1 MYCGSGLYTDIPHS
15 ISNNMVLPVT
25 LFLPLF
31 LFPPD
36 ALRVRVSLGVSGVQC
51 LTRSVFIPPEKCY
64 CVYCMGCGVRA
75 APATWGLLMNNLY
88 VCWTPR
94 IFPKKHD
101 FHSVLHLICFHS
113 PSRGHERSW
122 PAFLHQD
129 AICASLFSCFYRISL
144 THHFILLFDSSSCCP
159 LAQQRALF
167 TTSCPFLK
175 S

>member
-1 MYCGSGLYTDIPHS
+1 MYCGSGLYTDIPHR

-64 CVYCMGCGVRA
+64 CVYCMGCGVWAVPA
-75 APATWGLLMNNLY
+75 AWGLLMNNLY

-94 IFPKKHD
+94 IFPKKAWFSLSFTPNLLPLPLSWSWEKLTSFSPPGCNLCFTFQLFLSYFPHPP
-101 FHSVLHLICFHS
+101 FHTAVWFFFMLS
-113 PSRGHERSW
+113 PSSAKSSVYQLL
-122 PAFLHQD
+122 P
-129 AICASLFSCFYRISL
+129 FS
-144 THHFILLFDSSSCCP
+144 
-159 LAQQRALF
+159 
-167 TTSCPFLK
+167 
-175 S
+175 